1 MSDEPILHNHPW
13 DWGAVILKGG
23 YWEHTPEGKHWRGP
37 GHIRFRKAQDLHYL
51 ELAKDADGNEIPCW
65 SIFYMG
71 KKSDTWGFLVNGKI
85 IENEEFLKN
94 RHKYP
99 TNRLEQISN
108 LTHDPIAHC

>member
-1 MSDEPILHNHPW
+1 
-13 DWGAVILKGG
+13 
-23 YWEHTPEGKHWRGP
+23 
-37 GHIRFRKAQDLHYL
+37 
-51 ELAKDADGNEIPCW
+51 
-65 SIFYMG
+65 MG

-99 TNRLEQISN
+99 TNRLEQMSN